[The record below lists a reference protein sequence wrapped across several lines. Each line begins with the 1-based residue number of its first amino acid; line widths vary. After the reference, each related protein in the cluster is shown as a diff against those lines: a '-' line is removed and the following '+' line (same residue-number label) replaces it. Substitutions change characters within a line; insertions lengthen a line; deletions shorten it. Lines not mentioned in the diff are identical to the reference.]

1 MHMHGIV
8 GHSTHNACICSD
20 YLMFIKFKFFMSSIV
35 SVRGEPVNVVVAGFA
50 YDVSINK
57 MQNIDT

>member
-1 MHMHGIV
+1 
-8 GHSTHNACICSD
+8 
-20 YLMFIKFKFFMSSIV
+20 MFIKFQFFMSSIV
-35 SVRGEPVNVVVAGFA
+35 SVRGEPVNVVVTGFA